1 MSRTDVPSRPDLPEL
16 ADRLWTAEAERHPIR
31 ALTDE
36 RPDLTVNDAYAIQH
50 SNVQRRVEA
59 GGVVRGRKVGLTS
72 RAMQDLLGVAE
83 PTFGVLFDD
92 MFVEE
97 DEEIRFDSLIQ
108 PRVEAEIA
116 FTMAHDL
123 SGPGVTTTQA
133 LSAIDSVMPALEIGD
148 SRIADWRLKLPD
160 TVADNGSSGRVVVGH
175 TAASVTELDLRLL
188 GVLFYRN
195 GVPIDSGAGAAA
207 LGHPASC
214 VAWLANKLSSLG
226 AGLRRGDVV
235 LSGALHRMVAVR
247 PGDVVRAEFAH
258 LGSVSARFSRL
269 APA

>member
-92 MFVEE
+92 MFVE
-97 DEEIRFDSLIQ
+97 
-108 PRVEAEIA
+108 AEIA

-160 TVADNGSSGRVVVGH
+160 TVADNGSSGRVVVGR

-226 AGLRRGDVV
+226 AGLRHGDVV

-258 LGSVSARFSRL
+258 LGSVSARFSRP